1 MEKKKVVKMLD
12 RDVSWM
18 YFNRRILQEAQ
29 RDNVPLLERLTFLGI
44 YSNNLDEFYRV
55 RVSTLKRVVEYEERP
70 HGGQTR
76 AMALRELRLIEKLT
90 KTYLQEFE
98 TTFEQIKAELKKE
111 HIDLIDETQLTP
123 SQIRYIKMV
132 YRTDLNSSTYPL
144 ISTQGP
150 WLSDLKDSGIYL
162 AVKLMRKGPRSGR
175 PIRDFAM
182 IALPTREFGRFI
194 VLPPE
199 EGRTC
204 IMFLDDVVRFCLP
217 FIFAGLHYDS
227 FEAYT
232 FKFTRDA
239 EIELDSGL
247 GEDLVEKIARGV
259 KNRKKGE
266 PVRLVYD
273 KQMPRD
279 LLRHIRTK
287 LHIDRYDTSDAGSR
301 YHNMKDLMNFPSVG
315 RSDLK
320 FPPQLAMMTSPF
332 ETYGSALEA
341 VRKKDRFLHYPY

>member
-1 MEKKKVVKMLD
+1 MLD

-29 RDNVPLLERLTFLGI
+29 RENVPLLERLTFLGI

-70 HGGQTR
+70 HGEQTR

-98 TTFEQIKAELKKE
+98 ATFEQIKDDLKKE
-111 HIDLIDETQLTP
+111 NIYLIDETQLTP

-162 AVKLMRKGPRSGR
+162 AVKLMRKGVRSGR
-175 PIRDFAM
+175 PIRDFAL
-182 IALPTREFGRFI
+182 IELPTREFGRFI

-204 IMFLDDVVRFCLP
+204 IMFF
-217 FIFAGLHYDS
+217 G
-227 FEAYT
+227 
-232 FKFTRDA
+232 
-239 EIELDSGL
+239 
-247 GEDLVEKIARGV
+247 
-259 KNRKKGE
+259 
-266 PVRLVYD
+266 
-273 KQMPRD
+273 
-279 LLRHIRTK
+279 
-287 LHIDRYDTSDAGSR
+287 
-301 YHNMKDLMNFPSVG
+301 
-315 RSDLK
+315 
-320 FPPQLAMMTSPF
+320 
-332 ETYGSALEA
+332 
-341 VRKKDRFLHYPY
+341 